1 MAIYPELAGKVAV
14 ISGAGGNLGI
24 AVTRSFHAA
33 DIKLALV
40 DLREDSLRQRLREAN
55 LALDQMLIG
64 ALDLTQKR
72 AAIDEFIGRVVAHY
86 GKVDIL
92 VNVAGGFKAGGPV
105 HEMDEE
111 VWDFMMNINA
121 KTAFLLSAAVV
132 RSMVAHKTRGRIVNI
147 AARAALSGLPTISGY
162 SASKSAVLRLTEAWQ
177 LSWLNM
183 ASRSTPSCLAS
194 VIDTPQNRRSDPNAD
209 HSRWVTP
216 ESLAEVIL
224 FLVSDSA
231 RDIGGA
237 AIPVYGR
244 A

>member
-14 ISGAGGNLGI
+14 VSGAGGNLGM
-24 AVTRSFHAA
+24 AVVRLFHAA
-33 DIKLALV
+33 NIQLALA

-55 LALDQMLIG
+55 LDPERMLIG
-64 ALDLTQKR
+64 ALDLTQR
-72 AAIDEFIGRVVAHY
+72 DAVDEFVNRVVTHY

-92 VNVAGGFKAGGPV
+92 VNVAGGFRASGPV

-111 VWDFMMNINA
+111 TWDFMMNINA
-121 KTAFLLSAAVV
+121 KTAFLLSAAVA
-132 RSMVAHKTRGRIVNI
+132 RNMIARKAGGRIVNV
-147 AARAALSGLPTISGY
+147 AARAALSGVPSIASY
-162 SASKSAVLRLTEAWQ
+162 SASKSAVLRLTESMAAE
-177 LSWLNM
+177 LSDYGITVNAIM
-183 ASRSTPSCLAS
+183 PS

-224 FLVSDSA
+224 FLASDGA
-231 RDIGGA
+231 RDISGA

>member
-1 MAIYPELAGKVAV
+1 MAIYPELAGRVAV

-24 AVTRSFHAA
+24 AVAQLFRAA
-33 DIKLALV
+33 DIRLALV
-40 DLREDSLRQRLREAN
+40 DLREDTLRQRLREAN
-55 LALDQMLIG
+55 LDPDHTLIG

-72 AAIDEFIGRVVAHY
+72 AAIDEFISRVVAHY

-92 VNVAGGFKAGGPV
+92 VNVAGGFRAGGPV

-121 KTAFLLSAAVV
+121 KTAFLLSAAVA
-132 RSMVAHKTRGRIVNI
+132 RSMVAHNSGGRIVNI
-147 AARAALSGLPTISGY
+147 GARAALSGVPTISGY
-162 SASKSAVLRLTEAWQ
+162 SASKSAVLRLTE
-177 LSWLNM
+177 SM
-183 ASRSTPSCLAS
+183 AAELMQYGITVNAVLPS
-194 VIDTPQNRRSDPNAD
+194 VIDTPQNRKSDPNAD
-209 HSRWVTP
+209 YSKWVTP
-216 ESLAEVIL
+216 QSIAEVIL

-231 RDIGGA
+231 RDISGA

>member
-14 ISGAGGNLGI
+14 ISGAGGNLGM
-24 AVTRSFHAA
+24 AVVRLFHAA
-33 DIKLALV
+33 NIQLALV

-55 LALDQMLIG
+55 LEPEQMLIG
-64 ALDLTQKR
+64 ALDLTQRR
-72 AAIDEFIGRVVAHY
+72 AAIDEFVNRVVTHY

-111 VWDFMMNINA
+111 IWDFMMNINA
-121 KTAFLLSAAVV
+121 KTAFLLSAAVA
-132 RSMVAHKTRGRIVNI
+132 RNMVARKAGGRIVNI
-147 AARAALSGLPTISGY
+147 AARAALNGVPTIAGY
-162 SASKSAVLRLTEAWQ
+162 SASKSAVLRLTESMAAE
-177 LSWLNM
+177 LSDYGITVNAIM
-183 ASRSTPSCLAS
+183 PS
-194 VIDTPQNRRSDPNAD
+194 VIDTPQNRRNDPNAD

-231 RDIGGA
+231 RDISGA

>member
-162 SASKSAVLRLTEAWQ
+162 SASKSAVLRLTE
-177 LSWLNM
+177 SM
-183 ASRSTPSCLAS
+183 AAELAEYGITVNAVMPS

-231 RDIGGA
+231 RDISGA

>member
-24 AVTRSFHAA
+24 AVTRLFHSA

-162 SASKSAVLRLTEAWQ
+162 SASKSAVLRLTE
-177 LSWLNM
+177 SM
-183 ASRSTPSCLAS
+183 AAELAEYGITVNAVMPS

-231 RDIGGA
+231 RDISGA